1 MDTIIYKSIY
11 RMEGIYAEGY
21 IILNDGYVE
30 GIFMNDYMA
39 IYSND
44 GNGIIIELYAL
55 NVEDTLAAG
64 ISVRIDDFYQFF
76 LGEKELFPNNS
87 FTFYSDDRSD
97 SLELFISAETVE
109 GEKATYLAE
118 ELLPKLRV
126 GLL

>member
-11 RMEGIYAEGY
+11 RMEDVYAEGY

-30 GIFMNDYMA
+30 GIFTNDYMA

-55 NVEDTLAAG
+55 NIEDTLAAG
-64 ISVRIDDFYQFF
+64 KNVRIDDFYQFF

-87 FTFYSDDRSD
+87 FTFYSEDRSD
-97 SLELFISAETVE
+97 SLELFISLETIE
-109 GEKATYLAE
+109 GEKATYIE
-118 ELLPKLRV
+118 KQLLPKLRS